1 MVPRSLRD
9 PVGRQSILDRLA
21 RLSPS
26 SQRLW
31 GRMETPQLL
40 PHLATGLRFA
50 LDEQKM
56 EGSTPGPF
64 RAAIFRTLAIHLLP
78 WPKGKIQAPKGAFST
93 PSAGWE
99 RDRQI
104 VKELINRFAAA
115 PNGNLAAV
123 HPVFGRMSPHDWD
136 VLQYRHLDH
145 HLRQF
150 GV

>member
-21 RLSPS
+21 RLKPS
-26 SQRLW
+26 NARLW
-31 GRMETPQLL
+31 GKMDPSQLL
-40 PHLATGLRFA
+40 PHLATGLRYA
-50 LDEQKM
+50 LPDAL
-56 EGSTPGPF
+56 
-64 RAAIFRTLAIHLLP
+64 RAAIFRRLAIHLLP
-78 WPKGKIQAPKGAFST
+78 WPKGKIEAPKGAFST
-93 PSAGWE
+93 PSAGWD

-104 VKELINRFAAA
+104 VVELIGRLAAA
-115 PNGNLAAV
+115 PPDKFAAM
-123 HPVFGRMSPHDWD
+123 HPMFGRMTPHDWD